1 MSSHRCA
8 PRQHRHKIA
17 SVLLLVLIVVVL
29 LTLGAMAFFQRMFV
43 EHQAVRTHLRQ
54 TQARC
59 LAESG
64 VEYIKA
70 TLLQDA
76 EVLRQSGGTYDN
88 ANLFKARPVIDDPVA
103 AFRGKFTILAPK
115 IGTDGYYGGIRYGL
129 ENESARLNLNTILL
143 ADNYQENGA
152 HILLMTLPGMTD
164 SIADAIL
171 DWLDPDDT
179 ARTSGAEQDY
189 YSSLSP
195 PYKPRNGPLQSI
207 EELLLVRDVTPTL
220 LFGAD
225 INRNMLID
233 ANEQSL
239 TNMDG
244 VDNSNGVLNRGWAA
258 YLTIDS
264 AEKNIRSDGSPKI
277 NVNMSNLKDLHD
289 QVATALGDEMANF
302 IVAYRQ
308 GGPDTSTT
316 AGQPASGITIDYT
329 QPGRVQFKTLLDLIG
344 VKTKISKPAQQQG
357 QGQSQGGQG
366 QIPQGRGGPAPA
378 VQAAGAPG
386 QGGQGGGSQASSTT
400 VVSAAFASDTA
411 SMRDYLP
418 KLFDNLA
425 VNAAPS
431 IPGRI
436 DVNQAP
442 KPILAGIPGLT
453 ADGVERIISTRD
465 LDVTSDRPDR
475 AYETW
480 LLTEGIVDLP
490 TMKKLMPLVTGGG
503 SVYRAQVVGYY
514 EDEGPGYRIE
524 AVVDGTKTPPVV
536 RRRRDLLEQGTGYSL
551 DVLGGQADDAK

>member
-1 MSSHRCA
+1 MRHLI
-8 PRQHRHKIA
+8 RQCRDRKTA
-17 SVLLLVLIVVVL
+17 SVLLLVLIVVAL
-29 LTLGAMAFFQRMFV
+29 LTLGAMSFFQRMFV

-54 TQARC
+54 TQARY

-76 EVLRQSGGTYDN
+76 NVLRQSGGTYDN

-115 IGTDGYYGGIRYGL
+115 LGTDGYYAGIRYGL

-171 DWLDPDDT
+171 DWIDPDDT
-179 ARTSGAEQDY
+179 SRTSGAEQDY
-189 YSSLSP
+189 YSSLNP

-233 ANEQSL
+233 PNEQSL

-264 AEKNIRSDGSPKI
+264 AEKNVRSDGTPKI
-277 NVNMSNLKDLHD
+277 NVNMSNLQDLHD
-289 QVATALGDEMANF
+289 QVSSVLGDEMANF

-308 GGPDTSTT
+308 GGPDTSSD
-316 AGQPASGITIDYT
+316 AGQPASGIQIDYT
-329 QPGRVQFKTLLDLIG
+329 QPGRVQFKTLLDLVG
-344 VKTKISKPAQQQG
+344 VKTKISKPNQQQG
-357 QGQSQGGQG
+357 NGSG
-366 QIPQGRGGPAPA
+366 PQGSSQPA
-378 VQAAGAPG
+378 G
-386 QGGQGGGSQASSTT
+386 GGGSTQSSTT
-400 VVSAAFASDTA
+400 VVAAAFKSDKA

-425 VNAAPS
+425 ANAAPS
-431 IPGRI
+431 IPGRLN
-436 DVNQAP
+436 VNQAP
-442 KPILAGIPGLT
+442 KPLLLGVPGLT
-453 ADGVERIISTRD
+453 PDAVEQIISTRD

-490 TMKKLMPLVTGGG
+490 TMKKLMPLVCAGGN
-503 SVYRAQVVGYY
+503 VYRAQVVGYY
-514 EDEGPGYRIE
+514 EDEGPGYRVE
-524 AVVDGTKTPPVV
+524 AVVDGTKTLPVV
-536 RRRRDLLEQGTGYSL
+536 KRRRDLVEQGPGYSL
-551 DVLGGQADDAK
+551 DVLGGQLDDAKQPP

>member
-1 MSSHRCA
+1 MLFRRCS
-8 PRQHRHKIA
+8 PRKRRRKIA
-17 SVLLLVLIVVVL
+17 SVLLLVLIVVAL
-29 LTLGAMAFFQRMFV
+29 LTLGAMSFFQRMFV
-43 EHQAVRTHLRQ
+43 EHQAVRTHIRQ
-54 TQARC
+54 TQARY

-64 VEYIKA
+64 IEYVKA
-70 TLLQDA
+70 VLLQDPDM
-76 EVLRQSGGTYDN
+76 LRQSGGTYDN
-88 ANLFKARPVIDDPVA
+88 ANLFQARPLFDDPVA

-115 IGTDGYYGGIRYGL
+115 IGTDGYYGGLRYGL

-152 HILLMTLPGMTD
+152 HILLMSLPGMTD

-171 DWLDPDDT
+171 DWIDPDDQP
-179 ARTSGAEQDY
+179 RENGAEQDY

-195 PYKPRNGPLQSI
+195 AYKPRNGPLQSI
-207 EELLLVRDVTPTL
+207 EELLLVRGVTPTL

-225 INRNMLID
+225 INRNMQID
-233 ANEQSL
+233 DSEQSL

-244 VDNSNGVLNRGWAA
+244 VDNSNGVMNRGWAA

-264 AEKNIRSDGSPKI
+264 AEKNVRSDGTPKI
-277 NVNMSNLKDLHD
+277 NVNMTNLQDLHD
-289 QVATALGDEMANF
+289 QVSTALGDEMANF

-316 AGQPASGITIDYT
+316 AGQAASGIQIDYT
-329 QPGRVQFKTLLDLIG
+329 QPGRVQFKTLLDLVG
-344 VKTKISKPAQQQG
+344 VKTKIAKPNQQAG
-357 QGQSQGGQG
+357 SGGSQKSPSQ
-366 QIPQGRGGPAPA
+366 PA
-378 VQAAGAPG
+378 
-386 QGGQGGGSQASSTT
+386 QGGQGGGNSSTI

-418 KLFDNLA
+418 KLFENLA

-442 KPILAGIPGLT
+442 RTILTGIPGLPPE
-453 ADGVERIISTRD
+453 AVDRIISTRD
-465 LDVTSDRPDR
+465 LEVTSDRPDR

-480 LLTEGIVDLP
+480 LLTDGIVDLP
-490 TMKKLMPLVTGGG
+490 TMKKLMPLVTASG
-503 SVYRAQVVGYY
+503 SVYRAQTVGYY

-524 AVVDGTKTPPVV
+524 AVIDGTKTPPVV
-536 RRRRDLLEQGTGYSL
+536 KRRRDLVEQGTGFSL
-551 DVLGGQADDAK
+551 DVLGGQAVDDAK